1 MPPRFRYTL
10 RPDNPTVSEKHFAL
24 RGGYIPLPP
33 AVDLTKFCGPIN
45 NQGNIGDCSGEAGSE
60 LVEWYLN
67 AQQKPFVRLS
77 PMFVYAW
84 ERILAGDLNQ
94 DGGARLQDD
103 AQVLT
108 TKGVAP
114 LAVWPTNPS
123 TLFSTPS
130 EEANRKALAY
140 RMATAYRLHGL
151 SDVLQALA
159 QSHVPLIG
167 IVVYPA
173 FESDEALRTGH
184 VPIPQQFNQALGGH
198 ALLAVGYDLNAQWVK
213 VQNSWGEHVGDH
225 GFFYIPFTYLSAG
238 LMSAWVILP
247 EDPPPAPKEAPLEKA
262 QVVPPELPKTPPA
275 EKPTSP
281 KNRKKSA

>member
-1 MPPRFRYTL
+1 MPARFRYTL
-10 RPDNPTVSEKHFAL
+10 KPDTPLVTDKHFAL
-24 RGGYIPLPP
+24 RGNYIPLPP
-33 AVDLTKFCGPIN
+33 AVDLSAFCGPIN

-123 TLFSTPS
+123 TLFTAPS
-130 EEANRKALAY
+130 EEANRQALAY

-151 SDVLQALA
+151 SDILQALA
-159 QSHVPLIG
+159 QKHVPLIG
-167 IVVYPA
+167 ILVFPA
-173 FESDEALRTGH
+173 FESDAALQTGH
-184 VPIPQQFNQALGGH
+184 VPIPQQFTNALGGH
-198 ALLAVGYDLNAQWVK
+198 ALLAVGYDLKAQWVK
-213 VQNSWGEHVGDH
+213 VQNSWGPQVGDH
-225 GFFYIPFTYLSAG
+225 GFFYIPFAYLAAA

-247 EDPPPAPKEAPLEKA
+247 EDSPAPQDAKPEAPPEKTAAVPKAEKPPAPK
-262 QVVPPELPKTPPA
+262 
-275 EKPTSP
+275 S
-281 KNRKKSA
+281 RKKSA